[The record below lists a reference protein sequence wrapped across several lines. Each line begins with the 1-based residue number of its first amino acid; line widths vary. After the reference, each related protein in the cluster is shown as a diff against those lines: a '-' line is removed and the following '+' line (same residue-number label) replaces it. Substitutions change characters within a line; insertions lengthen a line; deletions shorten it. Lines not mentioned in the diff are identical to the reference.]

1 MRDLEGDREMRKFE
15 KGQKVFWNDPAGET
29 SGEYKVYDA
38 FEEKYADL
46 TDEDLEVL
54 EEFDDRIILI
64 GDGVSE
70 AEVYAA
76 ELEIL

>member
-1 MRDLEGDREMRKFE
+1 MRKFE

-38 FEEKYADL
+38 FEEKYTDL

-54 EEFDDRIILI
+54 EEFDNRTILI
-64 GDGVSE
+64 GDGVSK

>member
-1 MRDLEGDREMRKFE
+1 MTLPVKLPGNTRSMMPLKRNMRG
-15 KGQKVFWNDPAGET
+15 
-29 SGEYKVYDA
+29 
-38 FEEKYADL
+38 L

-54 EEFDDRIILI
+54 EEFDSRIILI

>member
-1 MRDLEGDREMRKFE
+1 MRKFE
-15 KGQKVFWNDPAGET
+15 KGQKVCWNAPAGKT
-29 SGEYKVYDA
+29 SREYEVYDA
-38 FEEKYADL
+38 FEERYADL

-64 GDGVSE
+64 GNGASE

>member
-1 MRDLEGDREMRKFE
+1 MRKFE

-54 EEFDDRIILI
+54 GGIRRPHHPDR
-64 GDGVSE
+64 
-70 AEVYAA
+70 
-76 ELEIL
+76 

>member
-1 MRDLEGDREMRKFE
+1 MRKFE
-15 KGQKVFWNDPAGET
+15 IGQKVFWNDHAGAT
-29 SGEYKVYDA
+29 FGEYNVYDA
-38 FEEKYADL
+38 FEERYADL
-46 TDEDLEVL
+46 TDEDLEAL